1 MLSLTIFEKN
11 TFTLK
16 ELCNFIIN
24 SKINDEYINK
34 ELFSEMKEN
43 IMNLSKRSGDKELF
57 SETIMKENTMNL
69 SKRSGY
75 KELFS
80 EMIVKENTIEYDYNI
95 NKTILNEISYCYI
108 LFSSNNS
115 NYRKFLITSRN
126 NKGFLFKINNKII
139 NVREILQIFDLEFT
153 KLIIRIKTECN
164 NYDIHITWDDFENKI
179 GISKNQFKKLFYLEK

>member
-1 MLSLTIFEKN
+1 MLSLTIFEKY

-24 SKINDEYINK
+24 SKINNEYI
-34 ELFSEMKEN
+34 
-43 IMNLSKRSGDKELF
+43 DKELF
-57 SETIMKENTMNL
+57 FGEYSSNFEEESSKVNTMNL
-69 SKRSGY
+69 SKRSLD
-75 KELFS
+75 KELFY
-80 EMIVKENTIEYDYNI
+80 ETILKENTISYDYNI